1 MKISL
6 IIPIYNE
13 SKTVEAML
21 SQLEALPGD
30 WEILFADGGSTDDT
44 IAKIGSRYR
53 VLRCP
58 KGRANQMNFAAKQV
72 SADVLWFVHCD
83 SRIPVE
89 AHSQISSAVEQGKQ
103 WGCFHIGFDYHGP
116 FMGCNTYFSNRRAR
130 KGIAFGDQGI
140 WVTKA
145 LFAEKGGFPDLP
157 IIGSAFSYLRHLAP
171 ELAAGMVKGGHCAM
185 AGFGRLAFACP
196 DFPRRLSA
204 GETISPCVTCG
215 GCALLL
221 RAGSPAG
228 CVVRDRECYSLEVLK

>member
-157 IIGSAFSYLRHLAP
+157 IMEDYEFSRRMKGISICQLPGTIITSGRRYEKRCPLIIMWQMFYLRCLYR
-171 ELAAGMVKGGHCAM
+171 GGVDIQEIA
-185 AGFGRLAFACP
+185 
-196 DFPRRLSA
+196 RRY
-204 GETISPCVTCG
+204 
-215 GCALLL
+215 
-221 RAGSPAG
+221 
-228 CVVRDRECYSLEVLK
+228 RDIR